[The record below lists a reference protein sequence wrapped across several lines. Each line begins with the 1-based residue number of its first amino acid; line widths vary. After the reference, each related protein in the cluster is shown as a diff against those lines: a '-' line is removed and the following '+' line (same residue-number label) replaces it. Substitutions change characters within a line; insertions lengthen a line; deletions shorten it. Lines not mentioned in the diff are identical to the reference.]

1 MSPPQEPLLLEPF
14 ASTSTTCPDNSSAAL
29 SPYSQS
35 NDFKLNDLV
44 KSIHDVLG
52 DEGLDSEKID
62 AEQIIQL
69 MKKYSSNSV
78 DWNKYTLF
86 DHSRAYTRNLIDDGN
101 GKVMDDELRPGT
113 CLLNIF

>member
-1 MSPPQEPLLLEPF
+1 MPPPQEPLLLEHF
-14 ASTSTTCPDNSSAAL
+14 ASDSNCLENKSVAWAPKNESS
-29 SPYSQS
+29 SS
-35 NDFKLNDLV
+35 DFKLNDLV

-69 MKKYSSNSV
+69 MERYSSKSV
-78 DWNKYTLF
+78 DWDKYTLF

-101 GKVMDDELRPGT
+101 GKV
-113 CLLNIF
+113 CCSFW